1 MDQKL
6 ESTACDLKHVFISV
20 SKGNYPDV
28 SSGDTI
34 TIPVTVK
41 FSVSHRRQKHL
52 AVYIVSNEM
61 WKVRTKCGRLTGN
74 DESGRRERNWS
85 LPFLAEPLNIT

>member
-1 MDQKL
+1 MNGVGMSSKGSFVKKSCQMDQKL

-28 SSGDTI
+28 RSGDTI

-61 WKVRTKCGRLTGN
+61 WKV
-74 DESGRRERNWS
+74 NW
-85 LPFLAEPLNIT
+85 E